1 MFIIHYKTTNTI
13 IYMILITI
21 SIIIATCIYV
31 VYNAIAIAI
40 FGIPESLSNTYYL
53 WKEKNGKG
61 WLFPLMMYAVVIL
74 MMPAWISLS
83 EGSNFQFLSFLAPA
97 SIMFVGT
104 APRFKDGDLENKVHT
119 ISAIIAA
126 VCSLA
131 WVALVTPYWWVMLI
145 WLGFIALAAIL
156 TSSYKTCLVYWL
168 EQIAFGATFTST
180 IMFANL

>member
-1 MFIIHYKTTNTI
+1 MTLT
-13 IYMILITI
+13 TI
-21 SIIIATCIYV
+21 SIIVATIIYV
-31 VYNAIAIAI
+31 VYNAICLAL
-40 FGIPESLSNTYYL
+40 FSIPESLSNTYYL

-61 WLFPLMMYAVVIL
+61 WLFCLMMYLVVAL

-83 EGSNFQFLSFLAPA
+83 EGSNFQFLAFLAPA

-126 VCSLA
+126 ACSLA

-145 WLGFIALAAIL
+145 WLGFIALASVL
-156 TSSYKTCLVYWL
+156 TSSYKTCHVYWL
-168 EQIAFGATFTST
+168 EQVAFLSTFTAAILYS
-180 IMFANL
+180 L